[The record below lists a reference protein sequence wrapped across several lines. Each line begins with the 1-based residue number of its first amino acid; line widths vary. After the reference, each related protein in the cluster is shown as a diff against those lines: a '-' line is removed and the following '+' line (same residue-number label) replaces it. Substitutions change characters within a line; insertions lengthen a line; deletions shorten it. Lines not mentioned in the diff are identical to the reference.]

1 MEIDM
6 YGVFGQSAGG
16 LVWLGNGATL
26 EEAHAE
32 RQEINSDNWDFIMI
46 IKMEAFY
53 DLDGARE

>member
-1 MEIDM
+1 M

-53 DLDGARE
+53 ALDGAQE